1 MPARRRSRSR
11 FEMVIF
17 DFDLTLVDT
26 RPVET
31 LRAAKRWRSVMAQAS
46 TLVVYDGIHELIW
59 ELDAYDETLAIV
71 TKSPDMVPRYFVKQ
85 HKWPIDI
92 VLGYHQVKKR
102 KPDPEALLWPC
113 KGLVRN
119 RAILSMSVTSLR
131 IPRPLARLG

>member
-1 MPARRRSRSR
+1 
-11 FEMVIF
+11 MVIF

-46 TLVVYDGIHELIW
+46 TLVVYDGIHELMR

-71 TKSPDMVPRYFVKQ
+71 TKSPDMVPRFFVKQ

-92 VLGYHQVKKR
+92 VLGYHQVPIPR
-102 KPDPEALLWPC
+102 RCFWPC
-113 KGLVRN
+113 KRLVRN
-119 RAILSMSVTSLR
+119 LAIPSMSVTSLR
-131 IPRPLARLG
+131 ISRPLARLG